1 MKTIAAPLQ
10 AVIDGETTYLCRIWE
25 ISLLSGTTLRY
36 TDLDRDLVVGGNTYV
51 YDPGI
56 TISALAATVDGG
68 QNASIEVNF
77 ETGKIEESMIRR
89 GQLDGATFT
98 IKAVHWSDTS
108 LGTIP
113 LFSGAVAETE
123 WNDKLSAIITVKSA
137 LAVKSSSTDGEVYS
151 RTCRA
156 RLGDAR
162 CQVDLDALK
171 ITCTVDSVSSD
182 QMVITASELN
192 ASATDYFAYGT
203 VEWLTGENADLF
215 DEVQGNTT
223 GTGTVRLALLPRFPI
238 VVGDTF
244 DIRPGCNKEATT
256 CDTKFNNLLNF
267 RGEPYAPP
275 PNANPMSGWRDPD
288 ISPPTLI
295 G

>member
-10 AVIDGETTYLCRIWE
+10 ATIDAETTYLCRIWE
-25 ISLLSGTTLRY
+25 ISLQSGTVLRY
-36 TDLDRDLVVGGNTYV
+36 TDLDRDLVVGANTYV

-56 TISALAATVDGG
+56 TISALAASVDGG

-77 ETGKIEESMIRR
+77 DTGKIEESLIRR

-98 IKAVHWSDTS
+98 IKAVYWPDTS

-123 WNDKLSAIITVKSA
+123 WHDKLSGTITVKSA

-156 RLGDAR
+156 QLGDAR
-162 CQVDLDALK
+162 CQFDIDSVK
-171 ITCTVDSVSSD
+171 ITCIVDSVTD
-182 QMVITASELN
+182 DLVITASELTG
-192 ASATDYFAYGT
+192 STTDYFAYGT
-203 VEWLTGENADLF
+203 VEWLTGDNADLI

-223 GTGTVRLALLPRFPI
+223 GTGVVRLALLPRFAI
-238 VVGDTF
+238 QVGDTF

-288 ISPPTLI
+288 ISPPALI